1 MRLSDELKQEKER
14 SEKEE
19 NQRRSFEALLKV
31 NEIRKCRN
39 KDNLFK
45 HFKR

>member
-19 NQRRSFEALLKV
+19 NQRRSLEVLLKV
-31 NEIRKCRN
+31 KKSRI
-39 KDNLFK
+39 KDDLLNLF
-45 HFKR
+45 

>member
-19 NQRRSFEALLKV
+19 NQRRSLEVLLKV
-31 NEIRKCRN
+31 K
-39 KDNLFK
+39 KQ
-45 HFKR
+45 

>member
-19 NQRRSFEALLKV
+19 NQRRSLEVLLKV
-31 NEIRKCRN
+31 KKNSRI
-39 KDNLFK
+39 KDDLLKF
-45 HFKR
+45 F

>member
-19 NQRRSFEALLKV
+19 NQRRSLEVLLKV
-31 NEIRKCRN
+31 KKTVESKTIS
-39 KDNLFK
+39 
-45 HFKR
+45 